1 MKKLVALLFSL
12 TSLLLPLSGY
22 AQEYYTVREVHE
34 QVQARWTQT
43 YQTKWRDIT
52 VDVQPIA
59 PDTPGLPV
67 LQVMP
72 MVFQPITT
80 EEETG
85 WEITT
90 RDNGY
95 WLYVSN
101 GQIDD
106 ERDQAAKNKK
116 WKRLTTQYY
125 DSFSMDTAYAS
136 ENNLTLG
143 DALNFLSM
151 VLGKMGIDPKNYQI
165 TRPACVTVNND
176 IETATGNMLLPGEYS
191 IELYPQLRNIP
202 ILCHDLSGV
211 NEPKDND
218 RRIFPDLFFG
228 IRDFD
233 SFSIVVKPCPL
244 KEISLLAD
252 DIPLCAYSKVVA
264 AVEEEIQSGHI
275 RKIFDLELGYVLYN
289 KPGVDNKAAGVS
301 CQTDIYYA
309 VPAWRMNCLYVGNPK
324 NELRNYDG
332 LEVPE
337 RGSIEYTTL
346 IINAQTG
353 EMQDY
358 MNNRKGCADYT
369 GFISWDEVGGDK

>member
-12 TSLLLPLSGY
+12 TSLLFPLSGY
-22 AQEYYTVREVHE
+22 AQEYYTVQVIRE
-34 QVQARWTQT
+34 QAQDRWTQI
-43 YQTKWRDIT
+43 YHTKWRDVT

-67 LQVMP
+67 LQVTP

-80 EEETG
+80 EEESG
-85 WEITT
+85 WKITT
-90 RDNGY
+90 RDDGY

-136 ENNLTLG
+136 ENILTLG

-151 VLGKMGIDPKNYQI
+151 VLGKMGIDPKHYQI

-228 IRDFD
+228 IRSFD

-244 KEISLLAD
+244 KEINLLAD

-264 AVEEEIQSGHI
+264 AVEEEIQAGHI

-301 CQTDIYYA
+301 YQTDIYYA
-309 VPAWRMNCLYVGNPK
+309 VPAWRMNCLYVSNPK
-324 NELRNYDG
+324 KELHNYDG
-332 LEVPE
+332 LDVPE
-337 RGSIEYTTL
+337 RGTIEYITL